1 MTTNYN
7 LAGAIHRHGLHTP
20 DAVAVAYKGQSVS
33 YRGLSQRAARLAQEL
48 RRSEHWQGDDGQ
60 PPRVGI
66 LASRGIDAC
75 VALLGTCWAGATYV
89 PIGLK
94 LPEERMLTI
103 LSLCKLTAIVADADG
118 AKLLSE
124 RLRAAC
130 PPVLICSANDAVREE
145 IDVIAAAG
153 EALLPDLADAPMP
166 MAGSDLAYIIFT
178 SGTTGVP
185 KGVMISAAAARHY
198 AQMISRLLDL
208 RASDRAL
215 ETCELTFD
223 FSVHNMFSTW
233 EAGAALHILPATV
246 VMNAVKFVRNAQLT
260 VWNSVPSL
268 VGMLRQL
275 KTLHPDSLES
285 LRVTVFGGEA
295 LPEGTVAAWRVA
307 APNTAI
313 FNLYGP
319 TEATVFCLGQE
330 VADDTPITAGR
341 DFIAIGTPLPGNAA
355 MIVDGNNEAVL
366 GETPGELA
374 VAGVQ
379 LADGYL
385 NDPQMTA
392 ARFPTIHGKRWYL
405 TGDLASVDAAGIF
418 HCLGRIDNQVK
429 VLGYR
434 VELEEVDAHLRAVS
448 GIDLVGAVAWP
459 TVDGMAR
466 GIVGFLG
473 ARAVDSVQLI
483 REIKTRLPAYM
494 VPNQLIALETVPL
507 NQSGKVDRQALRRLL
522 DKDPA

>member
-1 MTTNYN
+1 
-7 LAGAIHRHGLHTP
+7 
-20 DAVAVAYKGQSVS
+20 
-33 YRGLSQRAARLAQEL
+33 
-48 RRSEHWQGDDGQ
+48 
-60 PPRVGI
+60 
-66 LASRGIDAC
+66 
-75 VALLGTCWAGATYV
+75 
-89 PIGLK
+89 
-94 LPEERMLTI
+94 
-103 LSLCKLTAIVADADG
+103 
-118 AKLLSE
+118 
-124 RLRAAC
+124 
-130 PPVLICSANDAVREE
+130 
-145 IDVIAAAG
+145 
-153 EALLPDLADAPMP
+153 

-341 DFIAIGTPLPGNAA
+341 DFIAIGTPLPGNEA
-355 MIVDGNNEAVL
+355 MIVDGNNA
-366 GETPGELA
+366 GRARRDPGR
-374 VAGVQ
+374 AG
-379 LADGYL
+379 
-385 NDPQMTA
+385 
-392 ARFPTIHGKRWYL
+392 
-405 TGDLASVDAAGIF
+405 
-418 HCLGRIDNQVK
+418 GR
-429 VLGYR
+429 R
-434 VELEEVDAHLRAVS
+434 RAVGRWLS
-448 GIDLVGAVAWP
+448 QRPANDGSAIPDHQWQALVFDRRPGQ
-459 TVDGMAR
+459 R
-466 GIVGFLG
+466 GCRGDFSLSWSH
-473 ARAVDSVQLI
+473 R
-483 REIKTRLPAYM
+483 
-494 VPNQLIALETVPL
+494 
-507 NQSGKVDRQALRRLL
+507 QSGQGAWLPRRTRGSRRA
-522 DKDPA
+522 PARSERH